1 MFLALWKI
9 KVSTNVSS
17 SLPCKLIGLCLL
29 SFVAEVGF
37 AQQEQRSD
45 TIRSAPAELEQ
56 EEDEIVTDR
65 DSFTPSAQTVSKGRT
80 IFEASYSFI
89 DNRAGYETHSF
100 PEILWRYGLN
110 EKWELRLGWNYEI
123 GAENSIV
130 SGNGTIAEFGSE
142 SEVEQASRLLFG
154 VKRSLT
160 RQEGSLPHS
169 AIIIQ
174 GSTPT
179 SGENHFTSLA
189 IVPVTGWRFQ
199 NGWTWDSALRFS
211 TSGGDGDTF
220 NLWDPSTVL
229 KFPLGE
235 RFQGHIE
242 YFGIRTQGREV
253 ETSQHFVSPGL
264 HYLVSRDFEVGWRSG
279 WGLNDS
285 SPNFF
290 FNFGLGKRF

>member
-1 MFLALWKI
+1 M
-9 KVSTNVSS
+9 SS
-17 SLPCKLIGLCLL
+17 SVRSSLLYKLLGIFLL
-29 SFVAEVGF
+29 TFLTQVGF
-37 AQQEQRSD
+37 AQQERRGD
-45 TIRSAPAELEQ
+45 TIRSTPAELEP

-65 DSFTPSAQTVSKGRT
+65 DSFTPSAQTANKGRT

-89 DNRAGYETHSF
+89 DNRESYETHSF

-130 SGNGTIAEFGSE
+130 SGNGTIAEFGPE
-142 SEVEQASRLLFG
+142 SEIERSSRLLFG
-154 VKRSLT
+154 VKRSVT
-160 RQEGSLPHS
+160 RQEGIIPHS
-169 AIIIQ
+169 AIIVQ

-179 SGENHFTSLA
+179 SGENTFTSLA
-189 IVPVTGWRFQ
+189 IVPVTGWRFR

-235 RFQGHIE
+235 RFQGHVE
-242 YFGIRTQGREV
+242 YFGIRTQGRQE
-253 ETSQHFVSPGL
+253 ETTQHFVSPGIHL
-264 HYLVSRDFEVGWRSG
+264 LLSKNFEIGWRSG